1 MLRAGQQSGPEC
13 CERHT
18 RANGLTSGHVLHVHN
33 YTQTKANHT
42 HMFEYSLT
50 KAVMETTL
58 VKHTSQRLGGA
69 AFKVEIG
76 MSHDGSSNSRVFPI

>member
-18 RANGLTSGHVLHVHN
+18 HAISLTSGHVLHVHS

-58 VKHTSQRLGGA
+58 VKHTSQRLGSA

-76 MSHDGSSNSRVFPI
+76 MSHNDSSDSKVFPI